1 MRNLRLTLAYDG
13 FDLVGWQR
21 QATGVSVQGLIE
33 SALTRLTGAA
43 VTVTGAGRTDAGVHA
58 LGQVAS
64 VRVSSDRPTDE
75 LQRALNALLPD
86 AVRVVAL
93 VDAEANFHAR
103 YAARAKR
110 YAYRIATAAVC
121 SPFERRYVWHVTHP
135 LDRGA
140 MREALAALV
149 GTHDFAAFQAAG
161 SRVRETSRTLYEAS
175 LEESDPTAPWPRGP
189 GSGVAADLT
198 LVLRGDGF
206 LRHMVRN
213 IAGTLVEIGRGRWPP
228 SQMTAI
234 LASRNRRL
242 AGPTAPPQGL
252 FLVEVEY

>member
-1 MRNLRLTLAYDG
+1 MPILRLTLAYDG
-13 FDLVGWQR
+13 SDFVGWQR
-21 QATGVSVQGLIE
+21 QATGVSVQGLVE

-64 VRVSSDRPTDE
+64 ARVSTDRGPAE
-75 LQRALNALLPD
+75 LQRALNALLPE

-93 VDAEANFHAR
+93 AEAAPDFHAR
-103 YAARAKR
+103 FGAKAKR
-110 YAYRIATAAVC
+110 YVYRLATGDVC
-121 SPFERRYVWHVTHP
+121 SPFVRRYAWHVTHP
-135 LDRGA
+135 LDRAA
-140 MREALAALV
+140 MRKALV
-149 GTHDFAAFQAAG
+149 GLIGRHDFKAFQAAG
-161 SRVRETSRTLYEAS
+161 SRVLDTTRTLYEAG
-175 LEESDPTAPWPRGP
+175 LEEASWPRGSTP
-189 GSGVAADLT
+189 GGASELT

-213 IAGTLVEIGRGRWPP
+213 IVGTLVEVGRGRWPP
-228 SQMTAI
+228 EQMAAI
-234 LASRNRRL
+234 LASRDRRL